1 MGKSTDMAEKL
12 RLIEAY
18 IFAMK
23 GVEVRINEPDTAVR
37 WALFN
42 LAYRIAMQWK
52 GTLS

>member
-23 GVEVRINEPDTAVR
+23 GVEVRINPPDTAER
-37 WALFN
+37 WDMFN
-42 LAYRIAMQWK
+42 VAYLYAYQWK
-52 GTLS
+52 STLS

>member
-1 MGKSTDMAEKL
+1 MAEKL

-23 GVEVRINEPDTAVR
+23 GVEVHINEPDTAVR

-42 LAYRIAMQWK
+42 RAYRVALQWK
-52 GTLS
+52 STLS